1 LKNLNYPKTRKA
13 DQIDDYHGIKVA
25 DPYRWL
31 EDDNS
36 AETLAWVKAENQVTF
51 DYLQKIPYRSK
62 LKQRLE
68 ELYNYPKYGI
78 PSRTGAY
85 YLWSKNDGLQN
96 QSVLYVQ
103 MGLEGTPRVL
113 IDPNQLSSP
122 ICT

>member
-1 LKNLNYPKTRKA
+1 MITMASRSPIRIAGSKMTTRPRPW
-13 DQIDDYHGIKVA
+13 HG
-25 DPYRWL
+25 
-31 EDDNS
+31 S
-36 AETLAWVKAENQVTF
+36 KAENQVTF

-103 MGLEGTPRVL
+103 KGLEGTPRVP
-113 IDPNQLSSP
+113 D
-122 ICT
+122 